1 MTDLTMTQRKVTIIP
16 ALPKELAQARMRKL
30 RVAAYCRV
38 STEEEE
44 QQSSYEIQ
52 CSYYTEKIL
61 SHPEWELVDIFAD
74 EGITGTSTKKRDDFN
89 RMIRMCRKG
98 KIDLILTK
106 SVPRFARNTLDTLNY
121 TRMLKAMGIGVSFE
135 RENINTLEM
144 DNEMLI
150 TFFAAFAQAESE
162 STSKNVAWGK
172 RKAIRQGKVSYH
184 YKAFYGY
191 RKGPDG
197 LPERVE
203 EQSKVYIGMCA
214 QFLSGYSL
222 RNIEDDLKARNIPYM
237 DGKEWNIKTIRSLL
251 MSEKYCGDVLL
262 QKTFIEDCISK
273 KVVKNTGQLDQVL
286 VENCHPATISRD
298 MHNAILAEFA
308 RRNAGKS
315 PTKQAST
322 GQSCYSSKYALSE
335 RLVCGE
341 CGTMYRRCVWKRNG
355 TEKIVWRCV
364 NRLDYG
370 TRFCHDSPSIEEGAL
385 QSAILAALNSIMS
398 SKQTLINHIT
408 DAMEIEL
415 VQHPCSQQSLGEIN
429 DRIEELEKEFSILF
443 DETSECDCPVETA
456 DRFLVITQE
465 LAELKKQRKI
475 MERQQVQERKSYDQ
489 VKVAQELMME
499 MNPSITEWNEIAIRQ
514 LVHTVKV
521 ISAELIE
528 VYLNDGKV
536 IRQSMENKVRKRRP

>member
-1 MTDLTMTQRKVTIIP
+1 MADLTMTQRKVTIIP
-16 ALPKELAQARMRKL
+16 ALPKELAQARTRKL

-74 EGITGTSTKKRDDFN
+74 EGITGTSTKKRGDFN

-121 TRMLKAMGIGVSFE
+121 TRMLKAMGIGISFE

-172 RKAIRQGKVSYH
+172 RKAIRQGKVTYH
-184 YKAFYGY
+184 YKTFYGY

-203 EQSKVYIGMCA
+203 EQSKVYVGMCA

-237 DGKEWNIKTIRSLL
+237 DGKEWNIKTIRALL

-273 KVVKNTGQLDQVL
+273 KVIKNTGQLDQVL

-370 TRFCHDSPSIEEGAL
+370 TRYCHNSPSIEESAL

-398 SKQTLINHIT
+398 SKQTLIDHIT
-408 DAMEIEL
+408 DAMETEL
-415 VQHPCSQQSLGEIN
+415 VQNPGSQQSLREIN
-429 DRIEELEKEFSILF
+429 DRIEELESAFSILF
-443 DETSECDCPVETA
+443 DETSECECTVDSA
-456 DRFLVITQE
+456 DRFLEITQE
-465 LAELKKQRKI
+465 LAELKKRRKI
-475 MERQQVQERKSYDQ
+475 MERQQAETKKSYDQ
-489 VKVAQELMME
+489 VKVAQELMAE
-499 MNPSITEWNEIAIRQ
+499 MNPSITEWNETAIRQ

-521 ISAELIE
+521 ESAEWIE
-528 VYLNDGKV
+528 VTLTDGKI
-536 IRQSMENKVRKRRP
+536 IRQRVENKVRKRRQ

>member
-184 YKAFYGY
+184 YKTFYGY

-341 CGTMYRRCVWKRNG
+341 CGTLYRRCVWKRNG

-364 NRLDYG
+364 NRLDNG

-398 SKQTLINHIT
+398 SKQTLVGYIT
-408 DAMEIEL
+408 DAMETEL
-415 VQHPCSQQSLGEIN
+415 VQHPDSQQSMGEIN

-456 DRFLVITQE
+456 DRFLAITQE
-465 LAELKKQRKI
+465 LAELKKQRKVV
-475 MERQQVQERKSYDQ
+475 ERQQVQERKSYDQ
-489 VKVAQELMME
+489 VKVAQELMVE
-499 MNPSITEWNEIAIRQ
+499 MNPSITQWDEITIRQ

-536 IRQSMENKVRKRRP
+536 IHQRVENKVRKRRP

>member
-121 TRMLKAMGIGVSFE
+121 TRMLKAMGIGVNFE

-184 YKAFYGY
+184 YKTFYGY

-197 LPERVE
+197 VPERVE

-415 VQHPCSQQSLGEIN
+415 IQQPGPQQSLGEIN

-465 LAELKKQRKI
+465 LAELKKQRKVV
-475 MERQQVQERKSYDQ
+475 ERQQVQERKSYDQ

-521 ISAELIE
+521 ISEELIE

-536 IRQSMENKVRKRRP
+536 IHQRVENKVRKRRP

>member
-30 RVAAYCRV
+30 RVTAYCRV

-184 YKAFYGY
+184 YKTFYGY

-355 TEKIVWRCV
+355 AEKIVWRCV

-370 TRFCHDSPSIEEGAL
+370 TRFCHESPSIEEGAL

-398 SKQTLINHIT
+398 SKQTLAGYIT
-408 DAMEIEL
+408 DAMETEL
-415 VQHPCSQQSLGEIN
+415 VQHPNSQQSMGAIN

-456 DRFLVITQE
+456 DRFLAITQE
-465 LAELKKQRKI
+465 LAELKKQRKV
-475 MERQQVQERKSYDQ
+475 MERQQAQERKSYDQ
-489 VKVAQELMME
+489 VKVAQELMRE
-499 MNPSITEWNEIAIRQ
+499 MNPSITKWNEIAIRQ

-521 ISAELIE
+521 ISEELIE

-536 IRQSMENKVRKRRP
+536 IHQRVENKVRKRRP

>member
-1 MTDLTMTQRKVTIIP
+1 MP
-16 ALPKELAQARMRKL
+16 
-30 RVAAYCRV
+30 
-38 STEEEE
+38 E
-44 QQSSYEIQ
+44 Q
-52 CSYYTEKIL
+52 
-61 SHPEWELVDIFAD
+61 
-74 EGITGTSTKKRDDFN
+74 
-89 RMIRMCRKG
+89 
-98 KIDLILTK
+98 
-106 SVPRFARNTLDTLNY
+106 
-121 TRMLKAMGIGVSFE
+121 
-135 RENINTLEM
+135 
-144 DNEMLI
+144 
-150 TFFAAFAQAESE
+150 
-162 STSKNVAWGK
+162 
-172 RKAIRQGKVSYH
+172 
-184 YKAFYGY
+184 
-191 RKGPDG
+191 
-197 LPERVE
+197 VE
-203 EQSKVYIGMCA
+203 EQSKIYIGMCA

-286 VENCHPATISRD
+286 VENCHPATISRN

-355 TEKIVWRCV
+355 SEKIVWRCV

-398 SKQTLINHIT
+398 SKQTLIDHIT
-408 DAMEIEL
+408 DAMETEL
-415 VQHPCSQQSLGEIN
+415 VQHPGSQQSLSEIN
-429 DRIEELEKEFSILF
+429 DRIEELEKEFSVLF
-443 DETSECDCPVETA
+443 DETSECDSPIETA
-456 DRFLVITQE
+456 DRFLAITQE
-465 LAELKKQRKI
+465 LAELKKQRKV
-475 MERQQVQERKSYDQ
+475 MERQQSEERKSYDQ

-499 MNPSITEWNEIAIRQ
+499 MNPSITEWNEVSIRQ

-536 IRQSMENKVRKRRP
+536 IRQSVENKVRKRRP

>member
-184 YKAFYGY
+184 YKTFYGY

-341 CGTMYRRCVWKRNG
+341 CGTLYRRCVWKRNG

-364 NRLDYG
+364 NRLDNG

-398 SKQTLINHIT
+398 SKQTLVGYIT
-408 DAMEIEL
+408 DAMETEL
-415 VQHPCSQQSLGEIN
+415 VQHPDSQQSMGEIN

-456 DRFLVITQE
+456 DRFLAITQE
-465 LAELKKQRKI
+465 LAELKKQRKA
-475 MERQQVQERKSYDQ
+475 MERQHVQERKSYDQ
-489 VKVAQELMME
+489 VKVAQELMVE
-499 MNPSITEWNEIAIRQ
+499 MNPSITQWDEITIRQ

-536 IRQSMENKVRKRRP
+536 IHQRVENKVRKRRP

>member
-172 RKAIRQGKVSYH
+172 RKAIRQGKVTYH
-184 YKAFYGY
+184 YKTFYGY
-191 RKGPDG
+191 RKGPNG

-222 RNIEDDLKARNIPYM
+222 RNIEDDLKAREIPYM

-370 TRFCHDSPSIEEGAL
+370 TRYCHDSPSIEEGAL

-408 DAMEIEL
+408 DAMETEL
-415 VQHPCSQQSLGEIN
+415 VQHPDSQQSLGETN
-429 DRIEELEKEFSILF
+429 DRIEELEKEFSTLF

-456 DRFLVITQE
+456 DRFLAITQE
-465 LAELKKQRKI
+465 LAELKKQRKV
-475 MERQQVQERKSYDQ
+475 MERQQVQEKKSYDQ
-489 VKVAQELMME
+489 VKVAQELMAE
-499 MNPSITEWNEIAIRQ
+499 MNPSITQWNEIFIRQ

-528 VYLNDGKV
+528 IYLNDGKV
-536 IRQSMENKVRKRRP
+536 IRQRVENKVRKRRP

>member
-184 YKAFYGY
+184 YKTFYGY

-355 TEKIVWRCV
+355 IEKIVWRCV
-364 NRLDYG
+364 NRLDNG

-398 SKQTLINHIT
+398 SKQTLAGYIT
-408 DAMEIEL
+408 DAMETEL
-415 VQHPCSQQSLGEIN
+415 VQHPDSQQSMGEIN

-456 DRFLVITQE
+456 DRFLAITQE
-465 LAELKKQRKI
+465 LAELKKQRKV
-475 MERQQVQERKSYDQ
+475 MERQLAQERKSYDQ
-489 VKVAQELMME
+489 VKVAQELMRE
-499 MNPSITEWNEIAIRQ
+499 MNPSIKEWNEIAIRQ

-521 ISAELIE
+521 ISEELIE

-536 IRQSMENKVRKRRP
+536 IHQSVENKVRKRRP

>member
-16 ALPKELAQARMRKL
+16 ALPKELEQARMRKL

-184 YKAFYGY
+184 YKTFYGY

-335 RLVCGE
+335 RLVCGK

-398 SKQTLINHIT
+398 SKQTLAGYIT
-408 DAMEIEL
+408 DAMETEL
-415 VQHPCSQQSLGEIN
+415 VQHPNSQQSVGAIN

-456 DRFLVITQE
+456 DRFLAITQE
-465 LAELKKQRKI
+465 LAELKKQRKV
-475 MERQQVQERKSYDQ
+475 MERQQAQERKSYDQ

-499 MNPSITEWNEIAIRQ
+499 MNPSIKEWNEIAIRQ

-521 ISAELIE
+521 ISEELIE

-536 IRQSMENKVRKRRP
+536 IRQSVENKVRKRRP